1 MVFKSKKGDIAEN
14 ALVVAN
20 IDRFNM
26 VKDKLSDIKLVND
39 FMGYYTYTGF
49 YENKR
54 LTLSWSGIGNTSLAL
69 DTLEL
74 YKLGAKNIIRFGST
88 VSINKNIKPGS
99 YVLPVSYSHNNGGLF
114 NEEIKEDLSISLS
127 ANYDLLKKLDLNL
140 NNYEH
145 YITNAF
151 TTDSQKVRTNEFID
165 ELNKLGID
173 NLDMEGSALYLNSKL
188 YNFKA
193 LSVLTA
199 YSNLITGESLNLEG
213 IRKKE
218 EILFKII
225 VNSLE

>member
-26 VKDKLSDIKLVND
+26 VKDKLRDVKLVND

-88 VSINKNIKPGS
+88 ASINKNIKPGS

-140 NNYEH
+140 KDYEH

-193 LSVLTA
+193 LSVLTV
-199 YSNLITGESLNLEG
+199 YSNLITGESLSLEE

-225 VNSLE
+225 VNSI

>member
-1 MVFKSKKGDIAEN
+1 MVFKSKPGDIAKN

-20 IDRFNM
+20 VDRFNM
-26 VKDKLSDIKLVND
+26 VKNKLSDIKLVND

-49 YENKR
+49 YENKK

-74 YKLGAKNIIRFGST
+74 YRFGAKNIIRFGST
-88 VSINKNIKPGS
+88 GSINKNIKPGS
-99 YVLPVSYSHNNGGLF
+99 YILPISYSHNNGGLF
-114 NEEIKEDLSISLS
+114 NEEIKEDICISLS
-127 ANYDLLKKLDLNL
+127 PNYDLLNKLDLNL
-140 NNYEH
+140 KDYEH

-151 TTDSQKVRTNEFID
+151 TTDSQKIRTPEFIKR
-165 ELNKLGID
+165 LNSLGID

-193 LSVLTA
+193 LSVLTV
-199 YSNLITGESLNLEG
+199 YSNLITGESLTLEE